1 MQKFKQRLFLKKVEK
16 LLNKPAPQAE
26 IYDTTMHT
34 MYVGATAPRTAG
46 HFADSAVSVKLGQ
59 VKRIA
64 EMVGGVLE
72 VLLLDEEGD
81 GEDIEARFVELEVR
95 FQEMDLGLLFTQQ
108 EEVERRMSVARR
120 RRERVKVT
128 AESETHPGERKNAM
142 SKTDLEVMRGRI
154 LQWQKEQL
162 EQKRRL
168 YKIETMVRDLGVNIN
183 DVRCRGLDRD
193 RRAAVASLKGSTDSG
208 IKMFREIV
216 EVLGRSVHY
225 REGSRG

>member
-72 VLLLDEEGD
+72 VLLVDEEAN
-81 GEDIEARFVELEVR
+81 GEDVEARFMELEVR
-95 FQEMDLGLLFTQQ
+95 FQEMNLGLLFTQQ
-108 EEVERRMSVARR
+108 EETERRIDCGAAAEGAGEGSGRVA
-120 RRERVKVT
+120 EGCT
-128 AESETHPGERKNAM
+128 AGKEECVIESGSGGDEESNFAVAEGATGAEA
-142 SKTDLEVMRGRI
+142 
-154 LQWQKEQL
+154 
-162 EQKRRL
+162 
-168 YKIETMVRDLGVNIN
+168 
-183 DVRCRGLDRD
+183 
-193 RRAAVASLKGSTDSG
+193 AAV
-208 IKMFREIV
+208 
-216 EVLGRSVHY
+216 
-225 REGSRG
+225 